1 MTPKPPG
8 TLVRYIKEGRCV
20 VFVGAGLSAGAGLPT
35 WSGLLNRII
44 ETSSFPGGDEEAEEL
59 KGLVTKGKLLE
70 VADHLKER
78 LGSSFH
84 SQLTEQ
90 VRGDTGVL
98 PETFKLLMRIPFAAW
113 VTTNYDKLL
122 ERAYSEVQGG
132 FPRVLTHM
140 DTEPLGRLLFDS
152 GKFVLKAHG
161 DIDRHG
167 TVVLTSRDYAEI
179 IHANPSF
186 NAVFSSLL
194 LTRALLFVGYSLSD
208 PDFRLL
214 MDRQFTAFKGFVP
227 DRFALMGGM
236 GQVEQDVLWRTAR
249 IRVLPY
255 PEGHHG
261 EVLNFLQVL
270 KEAVSP
276 DVKPA
281 PAPQAPV
288 PAPAAFLAQTLG
300 AGLPAPASPRGVV
313 LESLSSPAAEVD
325 DATTSEATPT
335 SVGSPHVALSVPRFT
350 APTSVPHD
358 AWLLSLERRE
368 EDMRVRLTEGEE
380 RLFAQGTVPLDSL
393 AELERCAEALFA
405 SRSFGTS
412 LSLIQKAFARCLPE
426 EVRQALG
433 DVARQQGRMVVLR
446 TSRELE
452 RLPWELL
459 PVRDSLLSLS
469 CALARAPVGIADA
482 ARGRP
487 RVHARARVLL
497 VGPTAE
503 DREAFERFK
512 GRYTA
517 AQASARGLWAQEALP
532 ERVLASLEAER
543 HDLVSLSGRVGFGPG
558 EVSVKLHGEQPLT
571 ASDLRPGFSQHPPA
585 LLVLDAA
592 FSAFLPAGVGAAPSD
607 APPPVGGRR
616 AAKSRVTGGR
626 DAFLRFATETGVGAF
641 VGGFGPLTRSV
652 ADAFLLRLHEGL
664 ARGETVA
671 QAVFQARVRTHE
683 AFPDDVTPLQYVLS
697 GYGDLT
703 LR

>member
-44 ETSSFPGGDEEAEEL
+44 EASSFPGGDEEAEEL
-59 KGLVTKGKLLE
+59 KGLVSKGKLLE

-255 PEGHHG
+255 PDGQHG

-288 PAPAAFLAQTLG
+288 PAPAAFLAQA
-300 AGLPAPASPRGVV
+300 AGGPLPAPASPRAPV
-313 LESLSSPAAEVD
+313 LESLSSAAP
-325 DATTSEATPT
+325 EAEDVSLESA
-335 SVGSPHVALSVPRFT
+335 SVGPRSPHVALSVARFT
-350 APTSVPHD
+350 APTSVPAD
-358 AWLLSLERRE
+358 AYLLSLEQRE
-368 EDMRVRLTEGEE
+368 EDMRVRLTLGEE

-393 AELERCAEALFA
+393 AQLERCAEALFA
-405 SRSFGTS
+405 SRSFGAS
-412 LSLIQKAFARCLPE
+412 LALIHKAFARCLPE
-426 EVRQALG
+426 EVRQALN
-433 DVARQQGRMVVLR
+433 DVTSQLGRVLVLR
-446 TSRELE
+446 PSRGLE

-459 PVRDSLLSLS
+459 PARDSLLSLRS
-469 CALARAPVGIADA
+469 ALSRAPVGIADA

-487 RVHARARVLL
+487 RVHAPARVLL
-497 VGPTAE
+497 VGPAAE
-503 DREAFERFK
+503 DREALEQLT
-512 GRYTA
+512 GRYADEQA
-517 AQASARGLWAQEALP
+517 AACDRLLAQEAVP
-532 ERVLASLEAER
+532 ERVLARMEARR

-558 EVSVKLHGEQPLT
+558 EVSLKLHGEQPLT

-585 LLVLDAA
+585 VLVLNAA

-607 APPPVGGRR
+607 APPPAGGRP
-616 AAKSRVTGGR
+616 ASKSRATGGR

-641 VGGFGPLTRSV
+641 VGGFGPLNRV
-652 ADAFLLRLHEGL
+652 AADAFLLRLHEGL

-671 QAVFQARVRTHE
+671 QAVFQARVETHA

>member
-8 TLVRYIKEGRCV
+8 TLVRYIKEGRCI

-44 ETSSFPGGDEEAEEL
+44 EASSLPGGDEEAEEL

-84 SQLTEQ
+84 AQLTEQ
-90 VRGDTGVL
+90 LRGDTGPL

-255 PEGHHG
+255 PEGQHG
-261 EVLNFLQVL
+261 EVLNFLKVL

-276 DVKPA
+276 DVA
-281 PAPQAPV
+281 PAPVPQPMAA
-288 PAPAAFLAQTLG
+288 PAPAAVPARAAG
-300 AGLPAPASPRGVV
+300 AGPLATV
-313 LESLSSPAAEVD
+313 LESFLGPTAEAEDVAQESTPARA
-325 DATTSEATPT
+325 
-335 SVGSPHVALSVPRFT
+335 GSPHVALSVPRFT
-350 APTSVPHD
+350 APTSVPAD
-358 AWLLSLERRE
+358 AYLLTFEQRE
-368 EDMRVRLTEGEE
+368 EDMRVRLTQGEE

-393 AELERCAEALFA
+393 KEVERCSEALFA
-405 SRSFGTS
+405 SRGHGTS
-412 LSLIQKAFARCLPE
+412 LALIQKAFARCLPE
-426 EVRQALG
+426 DVRQAVNDLAG
-433 DVARQQGRMVVLR
+433 QRGRVLVLR
-446 TSRELE
+446 PSRGLE

-459 PVRDSLLSLS
+459 PARDGLLSLH
-469 CALARAPVGIADA
+469 CALVRAPVGIADA

-487 RVHARARVLL
+487 KVHAPARVLL
-497 VGPTAE
+497 VSPAE
-503 DREAFERFK
+503 EERDTLARVA
-512 GRYTA
+512 GRYA
-517 AQASARGLWAQEALP
+517 DAPSSARGHLLGPDAVA
-532 ERVLASLEAER
+532 ERVLARMEVER
-543 HDLVSLSGRVGFGPG
+543 HDVVSLSGRVGFGPG
-558 EVSVKLHGEQPLT
+558 EVSLKLHGETPLT

-585 LLVLDAA
+585 LLVMDAA
-592 FSAFLPAGVGAAPSD
+592 FSAFLPAGVGTAPSD
-607 APPPVGGRR
+607 LPSQSGGRP
-616 AAKSRVTGGR
+616 ASKSRVTGGR

-641 VGGFGPLTRSV
+641 VGGFGPLTRGA
-652 ADAFLLRLHEGL
+652 ADTFLLRLHEGL
-664 ARGETVA
+664 AGGEPIA
-671 QAVFQARVRTHE
+671 HAVFQARSAAHE

>member
-8 TLVRYIKEGRCV
+8 TLVRYIKEGRCI

-44 ETSSFPGGDEEAEEL
+44 EASSFPGGDEEAEEL
-59 KGLVTKGKLLE
+59 KGLVGKGKLLE

-98 PETFKLLMRIPFAAW
+98 PETFKLLMRIPFGAW

-122 ERAYSEVQGG
+122 ERAYSEVLGG

-152 GKFVLKAHG
+152 GRFVLKAHG

-255 PEGHHG
+255 PEGQHG

-270 KEAVSP
+270 KEAVAP

-281 PAPQAPV
+281 PAPQAPSV
-288 PAPAAFLAQTLG
+288 PASAAFLSG
-300 AGLPAPASPRGVV
+300 AARVGVPASASPPGTV
-313 LESLSSPAAEVD
+313 LESLSSAAPETEESSPGAAV
-325 DATTSEATPT
+325 
-335 SVGSPHVALSVPRFT
+335 SPHIALSVARFT
-350 APTSVPHD
+350 APTSVPPD
-358 AWLLSLERRE
+358 AYLLTLEQRE
-368 EDMRVRLTEGEE
+368 EDLRVRLTLGEE

-393 AELERCAEALFA
+393 KELERCPEALFA
-405 SRSFGTS
+405 SRSFDTS

-426 EVRQALG
+426 EVRQALN
-433 DVARQQGRMVVLR
+433 DVSAQLGRVLVLR
-446 TSRELE
+446 PSRGLE

-459 PVRDSLLSLS
+459 PARDGLLALR
-469 CALARAPVGIADA
+469 CALSRAPVGIADA

-487 RVHARARVLL
+487 KVHAPARVLL
-497 VGPTAE
+497 VGPAAE
-503 DREAFERFK
+503 DRDTLERLTSLYADAQDGVR
-512 GRYTA
+512 GRLLA
-517 AQASARGLWAQEALP
+517 EDVVALM
-532 ERVLASLEAER
+532 ESER
-543 HDLVSLSGRVGFGPG
+543 HDLVQVSGHVGFAPNEATIGLYSDSPL
-558 EVSVKLHGEQPLT
+558 SVT
-571 ASDLRPGFSQHPPA
+571 DLRPAFSQHPPA
-585 LLVLDAA
+585 ILVLNAS
-592 FSAFLPAGVGAAPSD
+592 FSAFLPAGLGAAPSD
-607 APPPVGGRR
+607 APSPAAGRP
-616 AAKSRVTGGR
+616 ASKSRVSGGR

-641 VGGFGPLTRSV
+641 IGGFGPLTRNV
-652 ADAFLLRLHEGL
+652 ADAFMLRLHEGL

-671 QAVFQARVRTHE
+671 QAVFQARVDTHQ

-697 GYGDLT
+697 GYGDLR